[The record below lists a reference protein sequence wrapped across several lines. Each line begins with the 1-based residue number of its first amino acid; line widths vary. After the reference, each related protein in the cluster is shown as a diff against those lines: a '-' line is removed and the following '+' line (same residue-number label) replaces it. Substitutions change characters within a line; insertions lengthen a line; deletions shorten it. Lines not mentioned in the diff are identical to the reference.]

1 MLRFVV
7 CVSAKRTQVI
17 DDESDYFSTSSR
29 WLNKKERS
37 ALEKRETELREKK
50 HASRL
55 DRKVTL
61 DFAGRQ
67 VLKASVIWWYF
78 GNASIAGGSLL
89 KLSAGSEIRNGC
101 TCTQSCF

>member
-67 VLKASVIWWYF
+67 VLNANVIWWYVDS
-78 GNASIAGGSLL
+78 ASIAGGSLL
-89 KLSAGSEIRNGC
+89 RFSARSEIRN
-101 TCTQSCF
+101 TTYMDNS